1 MPDDGARKRLGHA
14 GERFAAGWLEARGY
28 LVVARNWRCPYGE
41 LDLVAE
47 RDGELIFVEVKTRRG
62 VALDAP
68 EEAVT
73 PAKRRRLVLAA
84 QSYLAEQGAEQR
96 PWRIDVVA
104 VSLAPSGKL
113 LGVRHYPASVSEE
126 G

>member
-1 MPDDGARKRLGHA
+1 MPDEGARKRLGNA
-14 GERFAAGWLEARGY
+14 GERFAVGWLEARGY
-28 LVVARNWRCPYGE
+28 RVVARHWRCPYGE
-41 LDLVAE
+41 LDVVAE
-47 RDGELIFVEVKTRRG
+47 RDGELIFVEVKSRRG
-62 VALDAP
+62 VALGAP

-84 QSYLAEQGAEQR
+84 QSCLAEQGAEQR

-113 LGVRHYPASVSEE
+113 LGVRHYPACVSEE